1 MSVLTGGQSLSGDH
15 AVNEDALMRRITLR
29 VVPLTVLIYLIAII
43 DRANVG
49 FAKLQMVSDLH
60 MTEQLYGLASSL
72 FFIGYLSLEIPSAL
86 AVHRFGART
95 WFARILL
102 TWGLFT
108 IAGAWVSSGSMFAAL
123 RFLVGC
129 AEAGAYPGIIYYFT
143 LWFPKTYRARVLGFL
158 TLGSAFGNMFGSL
171 VSGALLDL
179 DGTLGLSGWQWVF
192 IATGFPAIV
201 LTPIVLAFLPN
212 VPAKATFLSDAE
224 KAWLLAEMS
233 RESTPAHVGN
243 PFTAIWDRRVLLLS
257 FTYMLILA
265 SLYGVIYWLPTVVKA
280 FGATGTQNGIL
291 SSIPWM
297 IAAVFLIILPR
308 RMRQERVVLTA
319 MVVISALGL
328 VCFYLSTTVPENW
341 MRLVAMSI
349 GTPCISLL
357 FPCLWFLPSLFF
369 TGTRAATAI
378 ATISTIGNLGGFFA
392 QNAMPW
398 VAQAAGAAVA
408 AMLVPSICLTGV
420 GILAIY
426 MRTRGFGSEPSLSA
440 LPDTAAGR

>member
-1 MSVLTGGQSLSGDH
+1 MMSVLVGGQIRPEDH
-15 AVNEDALMRRITLR
+15 ELNEDAVMRRITLR

-86 AVHRFGART
+86 AVHRFGARA
-95 WFARILL
+95 WFARILF

-108 IAGAWVSSGSMFAAL
+108 IAGAWVTSGSMFAAL
-123 RFLVGC
+123 RFFVGC

-143 LWFPKTYRARVLGFL
+143 LWFPKVYRARVLGFL

-179 DGTLGLSGWQWVF
+179 DGALGLSGWQWVF
-192 IATGFPAIV
+192 IATGLPAIL

-212 VPAKATFLSDAE
+212 VPAKAAFLSETE

-233 RESTPAHVGN
+233 KEAPPAHSGN

-257 FTYMLILA
+257 LTYMLILA

-308 RMRQERVVLTA
+308 RLRKERVVLTA
-319 MVVISALGL
+319 MVVISAVGL
-328 VCFYLSTTVPENW
+328 VCFYLSTMVPENW

-398 VAQAAGAAVA
+398 VAQMAGAPVA
-408 AMLVPSICLTGV
+408 AMLVPSICLTAV
-420 GILAIY
+420 GILALY
-426 MRTRGFGSEPSLSA
+426 MRTRGFGGELKIIMS
-440 LPDTAAGR
+440 TI

>member
-1 MSVLTGGQSLSGDH
+1 MTVLADVRGSHES
-15 AVNEDALMRRITLR
+15 AIMRRITLR

-86 AVHRFGART
+86 AVHRFGARA
-95 WFARILL
+95 WFARILF
-102 TWGLFT
+102 TWGLLT
-108 IAGAWVSSGSMFAAL
+108 IAGAWVTSGSMFAAL
-123 RFLVGC
+123 RFFVGC

-143 LWFPKTYRARVLGFL
+143 LWFPKFYRARVLGFL

-179 DGTLGLSGWQWVF
+179 DGTFGFSGWQWVF
-192 IATGFPAIV
+192 IATGLPAVV
-201 LTPIVLAFLPN
+201 LTPMVLAFLPN
-212 VPAKATFLSDAE
+212 VPATAGFLSEAE
-224 KAWLLAEMS
+224 KSWLQHEISKEA
-233 RESTPAHVGN
+233 PAVHSGN
-243 PFTAIWDRRVLLLS
+243 PFTVIWDRRVLLLS
-257 FTYMLILA
+257 LTYMLILA
-265 SLYGVIYWLPTVVKA
+265 SLYGVIYWLPTVVKG
-280 FGATGTQNGIL
+280 FGATGTQNGFL

-297 IAAVFLIILPR
+297 IAVVLLIVLPR
-308 RMRQERVVLTA
+308 RLRKERVVLTA
-319 MVVISALGL
+319 MIGISAVGL

-369 TGTRAATAI
+369 SGTRAATAI

-398 VAQAAGAAVA
+398 VAQIAGTPVA
-408 AMLVPSICLTGV
+408 AMLVPSFCLTAV

-426 MRTRGFGSEPSLSA
+426 MRTRGFGGEPKVLMSA
-440 LPDTAAGR
+440 I

>member
-1 MSVLTGGQSLSGDH
+1 
-15 AVNEDALMRRITLR
+15 
-29 VVPLTVLIYLIAII
+29 
-43 DRANVG
+43 
-49 FAKLQMVSDLH
+49 MVSDLH

-108 IAGAWVSSGSMFAAL
+108 IAGAWVTSGSMFAAL
-123 RFLVGC
+123 RFFVGC

-192 IATGFPAIV
+192 IATGVPAIL
-201 LTPIVLAFLPN
+201 LTPIVFAFLPT
-212 VPAKATFLSDAE
+212 VPAKVAFLSDAE
-224 KAWLLAEMS
+224 KSWLLAEMS
-233 RESTPAHVGN
+233 KDASPVHSGN
-243 PFTAIWDRRVLLLS
+243 PFTVIWDRRVLLLS
-257 FTYMLILA
+257 VTYMLILA
-265 SLYGVIYWLPTVVKA
+265 SLYGVIYWLPTVVKG
-280 FGATGTQNGIL
+280 FGATGTQNGFL

-297 IAAVFLIILPR
+297 ITAVLLIVLPR
-308 RMRQERVVLTA
+308 RLRKERVVLVA
-319 MVVISALGL
+319 MIGISAVGL

-341 MRLVAMSI
+341 MRLIAMSI

-369 TGTRAATAI
+369 SGTRAAAAI

-398 VAQAAGAAVA
+398 VAQIVGSPVA
-408 AMLVPSICLTGV
+408 AMLVPSICLTAV

-426 MRTRGFGSEPSLSA
+426 MTTRGFGDELKARVSA
-440 LPDTAAGR
+440 V

>member
-1 MSVLTGGQSLSGDH
+1 MSVLTGGQILPEVHSL
-15 AVNEDALMRRITLR
+15 NENAIIRRITLR

-60 MTEQLYGLASSL
+60 LTEQLYGLASSL

-86 AVHRFGART
+86 AVHRFGARA
-95 WFARILL
+95 WFARILF

-108 IAGAWVSSGSMFAAL
+108 IAGAWVMSGSMFAAL

-171 VSGALLDL
+171 ASGVLLDL
-179 DGTLGLSGWQWVF
+179 DGTLGLSGWQWIF
-192 IATGFPAIV
+192 IATGFPAML

-224 KAWLLAEMS
+224 KTWLLAEMS
-233 RESTPAHVGN
+233 VETPPAHPGN

-308 RMRQERVVLTA
+308 RLRQERLVLTA
-319 MVVISALGL
+319 MVVIAAVGL
-328 VCFYLSTTVPENW
+328 ACFYLSTTVPENW
-341 MRLVAMSI
+341 MRLVALSI

-392 QNAMPW
+392 QNAMPR
-398 VAQAAGAAVA
+398 VAQAAGAPVA
-408 AMLVPSICLTGV
+408 AMLVPSVCLTAV

-426 MRTRGFGSEPSLSA
+426 MRTRGIAGEPKLIKS
-440 LPDTAAGR
+440 TI

>member
-1 MSVLTGGQSLSGDH
+1 MSVLADVRGLSES
-15 AVNEDALMRRITLR
+15 AIMRRITLR

-86 AVHRFGART
+86 AVHRFGARM
-95 WFARILL
+95 WFARILF
-102 TWGLFT
+102 TWGLLT
-108 IAGAWVSSGSMFAAL
+108 IAGAWVASGSMFAAL
-123 RFLVGC
+123 RFFVGC

-143 LWFPKTYRARVLGFL
+143 LWFPKFHRARVLGFL

-179 DGTLGLSGWQWVF
+179 DGTFGLSGWQWVF
-192 IATGFPAIV
+192 IATGLPAVV

-212 VPAKATFLSDAE
+212 VPATAGFLSEAE
-224 KAWLLAEMS
+224 KSWLQ
-233 RESTPAHVGN
+233 REISKEAPAIHSGN
-243 PFTAIWDRRVLLLS
+243 PFTVIWDRRVLLLS
-257 FTYMLILA
+257 LTYMLILA
-265 SLYGVIYWLPTVVKA
+265 SLYGVIYWLPTVIKG
-280 FGATGTQNGIL
+280 FGATGTQNGFL

-297 IAAVFLIILPR
+297 IAVVFLIILPR
-308 RMRQERVVLTA
+308 RLRKERVVLTA
-319 MVVISALGL
+319 MVGISAVGL

-369 TGTRAATAI
+369 SGTRAATAI

-398 VAQAAGAAVA
+398 VAQTAGTPVA
-408 AMLVPSICLTGV
+408 AMLVPSICLAAV
-420 GILAIY
+420 GILATY
-426 MRTRGFGSEPSLSA
+426 MRTRGFGGEQKVLTNA
-440 LPDTAAGR
+440 I

>member
-1 MSVLTGGQSLSGDH
+1 MSVLTGGHILSRDH
-15 AVNEDALMRRITLR
+15 ALNESAVMRRITLR

-86 AVHRFGART
+86 AVHRFGARV

-108 IAGAWVSSGSMFAAL
+108 IAGAWVTSGSMFAAL
-123 RFLVGC
+123 RFFVGC

-212 VPAKATFLSDAE
+212 EPAKATFLSDAE
-224 KAWLLAEMS
+224 KTWLAAEMS
-233 RESTPAHVGN
+233 TEAPASHSGN

-257 FTYMLILA
+257 VTYMLILA

-280 FGATGTQNGIL
+280 FGATGTENGML

-297 IAAVFLIILPR
+297 IAAVFLFILPR
-308 RMRQERVVLTA
+308 RLRQERVVLTA
-319 MVVISALGL
+319 MVAISIVGL
-328 VCFYLSTTVPENW
+328 VCFYLSTTVPANW
-341 MRLVAMSI
+341 MRLVALSI

-398 VAQAAGAAVA
+398 VAQAAGAPVA
-408 AMLVPSICLTGV
+408 AMLVPSVCLTAV

-426 MRTRGFGSEPSLSA
+426 MRMRGFGEEPKNSVSA
-440 LPDTAAGR
+440 G

>member
-1 MSVLTGGQSLSGDH
+1 MSVLTSGQLLSGDH
-15 AVNEDALMRRITLR
+15 ALNEDAIMRRITLR

-86 AVHRFGART
+86 AVHRFGARA
-95 WFARILL
+95 WFARILF

-108 IAGAWVSSGSMFAAL
+108 IAGAWVTSGSMFAAL
-123 RFLVGC
+123 RFFVGC

-179 DGTLGLSGWQWVF
+179 NGALGLSGWQWVF

-212 VPAKATFLSDAE
+212 EPAKATFLSDAE
-224 KAWLLAEMS
+224 KSWLVAEMS
-233 RESTPAHVGN
+233 TEAAPVHAGN

-257 FTYMLILA
+257 LTYMLILA

-308 RMRQERVVLTA
+308 RLRQERVVLTA
-319 MVVISALGL
+319 MVVISAVGL

-341 MRLVAMSI
+341 MRLVALSI

-378 ATISTIGNLGGFFA
+378 AAISTIGNLGGFFA

-398 VAQAAGAAVA
+398 VAHTAGAPVA
-408 AMLVPSICLTGV
+408 AMLVPSACLTAV
-420 GILAIY
+420 GILAFY
-426 MRTRGFGSEPSLSA
+426 LRTRGFGDGETL
-440 LPDTAAGR
+440 TAIQPAR